1 MRGWYPSARVVP
13 VFKGGIPWSSDYKPV
28 SVLPVL
34 SQLFEKVLKARL
46 VEFHGVITR
55 HSMGSVLVTT
65 SMAILNMVKKV
76 RAAWGRGHVVLGVF
90 IDFKKAFDTVN
101 HGVLLAKMEHYEL

>member
-1 MRGWYPSARVVP
+1 M
-13 VFKGGIPWSSDYKPV
+13 
-28 SVLPVL
+28 
-34 SQLFEKVLKARL
+34 FEKVLKARL

-76 RAAWGRGHVVLGVF
+76 RAAWGHGNVVLGVF
-90 IDFKKAFDTVN
+90 IDLKKAVDTVN
-101 HGVLLAKMEHYEL
+101 HGVLLAKMEHYEVRGRLWGCWPATWGGGPSM